1 MTWGGHVSCE
11 CRGLFWPERIEDSWA
26 GQSLS
31 RSMRL
36 GVTQQY
42 IPTLEKFRAF
52 WTLEDHIGMHAAF
65 MSLHASLGGESLVT
79 DSALEI
85 YRKVMIQIITEFT
98 ETHIGDY

>member
-1 MTWGGHVSCE
+1 MVTSPVNVQVSFGQKGS
-11 CRGLFWPERIEDSWA
+11 RTAGS

-52 WTLEDHIGMHAAF
+52 WTLEDHIVMHAAF
-65 MSLHASLGGESLVT
+65 MTLQVSLGGESLVT